1 MSTATT
7 TNLKACPACERSV
20 SARAPA
26 CPHCGEPFKLAAANP
41 GGINMRDPVHV
52 AGVII
57 AVIVGL
63 GAIGL
68 IVTTL
73 FF

>member
-1 MSTATT
+1 MNTATLRT
-7 TNLKACPACERSV
+7 CPACGRDV
-20 SARAPA
+20 SIRAPA

-52 AGVII
+52 AGVVI

-63 GAIGL
+63 GAIGM

>member
-1 MSTATT
+1 MNTATLRT
-7 TNLKACPACERSV
+7 CPACGRDV
-20 SARAPA
+20 SIRAPA

-52 AGVII
+52 AGVVI

-63 GAIGL
+63 GAIGM
-68 IVTTL
+68 IVVTL

>member
-1 MSTATT
+1 MN
-7 TNLKACPACERSV
+7 TNLRNCPACGRDV

-26 CPHCGEPFKLAAANP
+26 CPHCGEPFRLAAAGA
-41 GGINMRDPVHV
+41 GGINMRDPIHV
-52 AGVII
+52 IGVVI
-57 AVIVGL
+57 AAVVGI

>member
-1 MSTATT
+1 MNSG
-7 TNLKACPACERSV
+7 NLRTCPACSRDV
-20 SARAPA
+20 SNRAPA
-26 CPHCGEPFKLAAANP
+26 CPHCGEPFKLAAAAA

-57 AVIVGL
+57 AAIVGL

-73 FF
+73 FFGG